1 MDRRKFSLATA
12 TGVLATTVAA
22 PAARAQ
28 TPGQVRWRLVSSFP
42 RTLGMYQAAEI
53 VSKRVEKL
61 TGGAF
66 QIRVFP
72 PGEIVPGLQV
82 LDAVEQ
88 GTVECGHTAGY
99 YYGGKES
106 ALAIDTCLPFGMGIR
121 EHNAWMYYG
130 GGLDLLRAVYQRFG
144 CINFP
149 AGHTGTQMGGWWRS
163 EVKTLGDLKGKKMR
177 IPGLGGAI
185 MSKLGVIPQQLAGG
199 DIYPA
204 LERGTIDAAEWSV
217 PFDDEKLGFY
227 KVAKFYYSPAFWE
240 PTASFS
246 VLVNLKAWQALP
258 PAFQEALE
266 TACYEAHIKV
276 PAAYDAANPDVLK
289 RLIAQG
295 VQLRSF
301 SKEIMDAAWAATK
314 QVMEEESAKSA
325 DFKRI
330 FASYSAFQR
339 SAAAW
344 ERVAENPLQNYSLY
358 QAK

>member
-1 MDRRKFSLATA
+1 MDRRSFA
-12 TGVLATTVAA
+12 VAA
-22 PAARAQ
+22 ASATLGASAQPASAQ
-28 TPGQVRWRLVSSFP
+28 SNVQVRWRLVSSFP
-42 RTLGMYQAAEI
+42 RALGMYQAAEI
-53 VSKRVEKL
+53 VARRVEKL
-61 TGGAF
+61 TAGAF

-106 ALAIDTCLPFGMGIR
+106 ALAIDTCLPFGMGVR
-121 EHNAWMYYG
+121 QHNAWLYSG
-130 GGLDLLRAVYQRFG
+130 GGLELLRSVYQRFG

-149 AGHTGTQMGGWWRS
+149 AGHTGTQMGGWWRG
-163 EVKTLGDLKGKKMR
+163 EVKSLADLKGKKMR

-217 PFDDEKLGFY
+217 PFDDEKLGFF

-246 VLVNLKAWQALP
+246 ILVNLRAWRDLP
-258 PAFQEALE
+258 AAFQEALDV
-266 TACYEAHIKV
+266 ACHEAHVKV
-276 PAAYDAANPDVLK
+276 PAAYDAANPEVLK
-289 RLIAQG
+289 RLLAQG
-295 VQLRSF
+295 VQLRSY
-301 SKEIMDAAWAATK
+301 SKDIMDAAWAATK
-314 QVMEEESAKSA
+314 QTMDEEAAKSP
-325 DFKRI
+325 D
-330 FASYSAFQR
+330 
-339 SAAAW
+339 
-344 ERVAENPLQNYSLY
+344 LG
-358 QAK
+358 